1 MLLAAVVGS
10 APNVPPVDFVRDVR
24 PILSQHCFAC
34 HGPNEDS
41 RKAGLR
47 LVDFESA
54 TRELDP
60 GIAAIVPGDLERSEL
75 WQRINDPE
83 DPMPPSEEHKAL
95 SPEQIEILGRWIES
109 GASYAPHWAYVTP
122 LATDLPNPTRTNWA
136 LTESDSHLLARLDT
150 EGLSPS
156 PETDRVT
163 LLRRVTFD
171 LSGLPPTIEDLD
183 AFLADTS
190 PGAYE
195 NVVDRLLASPHFG
208 ERMASF
214 WLDLVRYADTV
225 GYHGD
230 QEHHAWPYRDWVIR
244 SFDEN
249 LPFDRFT
256 IHQLAGDLVEN
267 PGQEQLVA
275 SGYNRLLQTTH
286 EGGLQL
292 KEYRAIYMA
301 DRVRNVAEV
310 WMGATLGCAQCHDH
324 KYDPYTMRD
333 FYAFGAFF
341 ADIDDE
347 EHLVNPYGG
356 LNATPTRRLPEM
368 RVESDAS
375 RARAAALVREIERI
389 DREITASIAALEP
402 QRTAWEAD
410 LLRRIEAGETHQ
422 QTWID
427 DVLETG
433 GDVSGSWN
441 FARVPEV
448 APKSGTSYRT
458 QASGGLVQ
466 HYTQN
471 TTKKRIT
478 VEEGDV
484 LFAWVYLPPET
495 PPQAVMLQCNTAGDW
510 DHRAVWGEDA
520 ISYGRRDQDWNGYRR
535 FGPLPETGAWVRLE
549 VGFDQIGLPPGT
561 VVSGIAFT
569 QFGGTVH
576 WDRVGVESGMA
587 APSEVITALET
598 PGPERTDAMI
608 ATLRARHAGESPKV
622 TALEANRAALE
633 AEHAGIANTLPLS
646 LYTRAL
652 ETPRTVRIKPRGN
665 WLDESGELVEPA
677 IPEFLGTL
685 GGDGRLTRLDM
696 AEWLVA
702 PESEGGVGELT
713 ARVFVNRV
721 WAMLFGVGLCPSV
734 EDFGGQGRPPTH
746 LELLDQ
752 LALAFVASGW
762 DVKALV
768 KDLVLSRAYR
778 QSSMTDA
785 VLIERD
791 PENLLVA
798 RQSRHRLTAE
808 MVRDTALSVSGLLVD
823 KRGGPSVKPP
833 QPPGYYKHPNFPKR
847 RYMPNTDAEQWRR
860 GVYVHWQRQFLHPM
874 LRAFDGPTREEC
886 TARRANSNTPLA
898 ALALMNDPTFVEAAR
913 AFAQRVL
920 AGNFSSDHEALVFA
934 MRTAT
939 SRTPSPDEIKVLS
952 GVLDES
958 RSAYQD
964 QETEALALLA
974 IGSSPRDAS
983 IDPVE
988 LAAWTQ
994 TTRVIL
1000 NLHETITRD

>member
-1 MLLAAVVGS
+1 
-10 APNVPPVDFVRDVR
+10 VRDVR

-41 RKAGLR
+41 RKAGLS
-47 LVDFESA
+47 LVDFNGA

-60 GIAAIVPGDLERSEL
+60 GLAAIVPGDLDRSEL
-75 WQRINDPE
+75 WQRINNPE
-83 DPMPPSEEHKAL
+83 DPMPPPEEHKAL
-95 SPEQIEILGRWIES
+95 SPEQIEILGSWIQS
-109 GASYAPHWAYVTP
+109 GASYAPHWAYVSP
-122 LATDLPNPTRTNWA
+122 VATDPPISTRSNWA
-136 LTESDSHLLARLDT
+136 LTESDRHLLARLDA
-150 EGLSPS
+150 EGLTPS
-156 PETDRVT
+156 PDTDQVT
-163 LLRRVTFD
+163 LLRRVTYD
-171 LSGLPPTIEDLD
+171 LSGLPPTIDD
-183 AFLADTS
+183 IDSFLADTS
-190 PGAYE
+190 PGAYDR
-195 NVVDRLLASPHFG
+195 VVDRLLSSPHFG

-244 SFDEN
+244 SFNEN
-249 LPFDRFT
+249 LPFDAFT

-267 PGQEQLVA
+267 PGQDELVA

-301 DRVRNVAEV
+301 DRVRNVSEA

-347 EHLVNPYGG
+347 DHLVNPYGG
-356 LNATPTRRLPEM
+356 LNATPTKRLPEM
-368 RVESDAS
+368 RVQSDAS
-375 RARAAALVREIERI
+375 RARATTLTREIEKTNG
-389 DREITASIAALEP
+389 ELTESITALEP
-402 QRTAWEAD
+402 HRAAWEAD
-410 LLRRIEAGETHQ
+410 LLRRIVAGETRQ
-422 QTWID
+422 QTWVD

-433 GDVSGSWN
+433 GDPSGNWA
-441 FARVPEV
+441 FGHVPELT
-448 APKSGTSYRT
+448 PKSGSSYRT
-458 QASGGLVQ
+458 QISDGLVQ
-466 HYTQN
+466 HYTNN

-484 LFAWVYLPPET
+484 LFAWVYLPQQT

-510 DHRAVWGEDA
+510 DHRAVWGNDA
-520 ISYGRRDQDWNGYRR
+520 ITYGRRAEDWNGYRR
-535 FGPLPETGAWVRLE
+535 KGPLPETGTWVRLE
-549 VGFDQIGLPPGT
+549 ASFDQIGLPPGT

-576 WDRVGVESGMA
+576 WDRVGVESSRA
-587 APSEVITALET
+587 APLEVVAALET
-598 PGPERTDAMI
+598 PQAQRTEAMM
-608 ATLRARHAGESPKV
+608 ATLRARHASESPEV
-622 TALEANRAALE
+622 TEIEAHRESLE
-633 AEHAGIANTLPLS
+633 AERSGITDTLPLA
-646 LYTRAL
+646 LYTQAL
-652 ETPRTVRIKPRGN
+652 ETPRSVRILPRGN
-665 WLDESGELVEPA
+665 WLDESGELVEPS

-685 GGDGRLTRLDM
+685 DGDGRLTRLDL

-702 PESEGGVGELT
+702 PQAEGGVGEFT
-713 ARVFVNRV
+713 ARVFVNRI
-721 WAMLFGVGLCPSV
+721 WAMLFGTGLCPSV

-746 LELLDQ
+746 PALLDR
-752 LALAFVASGW
+752 LALSFVNSGW

-768 KDLVLSRAYR
+768 KDLVLSHAYR
-778 QSSMTDA
+778 QSSMIDD
-785 VLIERD
+785 VLLERD

-798 RQSRHRLTAE
+798 RQSRHRLPAE
-808 MVRDTALSVSGLLVD
+808 MVRDTALSVSGILVD

-833 QPPGYYKHPNFPKR
+833 QPPGYYRHLNFPKR
-847 RYMPNTDAEQWRR
+847 RYMPDTDAQQWRR
-860 GVYVHWQRQFLHPM
+860 GVYVHWQRQYLHPM

-898 ALALMNDPTFVEAAR
+898 ALVLMNDPTYVEAAR

-920 AGNFSSDHEALVFA
+920 ARDFASDQEALVFA
-934 MRTAT
+934 MRLATA
-939 SRTPSPDEIKVLS
+939 RNPSEEEVRVLAALLS
-952 GVLDES
+952 ES
-958 RSAYQD
+958 RAAYHGH
-964 QETEALALLA
+964 EPEALALLELGA
-974 IGSSPRDAS
+974 LPRNES

-994 TTRVIL
+994 TTRAIL